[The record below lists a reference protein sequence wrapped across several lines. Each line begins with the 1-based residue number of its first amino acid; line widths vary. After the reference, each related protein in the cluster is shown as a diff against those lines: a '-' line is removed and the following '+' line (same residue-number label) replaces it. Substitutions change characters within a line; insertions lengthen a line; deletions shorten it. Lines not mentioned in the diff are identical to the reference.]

1 MKARNSGNYD
11 PSEVWTV
18 RGEHIDMA
26 MEILY
31 DVYERLIV
39 WLESDLELG
48 ATKAAK
54 IAKVESW
61 QKAIDACKNYD
72 LGDHRGDGWVL
83 KKDVIK
89 SYGRL
94 MDRSQPVVY
103 KHYNDL
109 RNSFKETKVSGVPY
123 VRWSGEDN

>member
-1 MKARNSGNYD
+1 
-11 PSEVWTV
+11 
-18 RGEHIDMA
+18 MA

-31 DVYERLIV
+31 DVYEKLII

-54 IAKVESW
+54 VAKLEAW
-61 QKAIDACKNYD
+61 QKSISSCKTYD

-83 KKDVIK
+83 KKDIIQA
-89 SYGRL
+89 YGKL

-103 KHYNDL
+103 KHYTDIK
-109 RNSFKETKVSGVPY
+109 NSFKETKMQGVPY
-123 VRWSGEDN
+123 VKWIEGDTI